1 MCFCLFPVAGSNSN
15 FVLLEKL
22 RTVKFGQF

>member
-1 MCFCLFPVAGSNSN
+1 MCFCLLPVTGSNSN

-22 RTVKFGQF
+22 RTVEFGQF